1 LTLEPL
7 EDRRL
12 PAVTIWTGANTLQDD
27 NWSDPAN
34 WSNGV
39 PGPADTAEFNSDSAY
54 TGFST
59 VDKPF
64 TIGGLRMKPITPD
77 GYVGTIRVNAPLVL
91 TGSSEWDKGGIDLG
105 LNGGSV
111 TNNGTMTVNYDDSLG
126 GGLALGGAGTFTNNG
141 TILQVRDSL
150 SVGGYSNN
158 PKDPQATLNNAPT
171 GVIDLQ
177 SDGGILQSGFGYP
190 VFTNEGTIEKTGG
203 TGTSTVN
210 MPLTNTGVIDA
221 ESGTISLASAGTVDT
236 NGTFKTGA
244 GASIELAHES
254 AFTENGTFTAAGSG
268 TLALPQFATLNS
280 GPAGATFKVPGT
292 VTFSL
297 NGGTVKVPALT
308 TLTYDGPLS
317 IDGSGFASLTGGG
330 TFLENGTITVSA
342 TGSPGGLAINDGGST
357 NTTLDIASGSTLDFQ
372 SDAGIFFN
380 CCGEYQELLVNAGT
394 IEKTG
399 GTGTSSLSVP
409 ISNTGTI
416 GVYTGTLAV
425 NDQANSTFTNSGSL
439 VIAAGS
445 VVQVSNNYRQPATG
459 SLQPI
464 LAGATSFGQLQVSGQ
479 ATLDGA
485 LKVST
490 GNNFSPTAGQ
500 SFPVLTAGSVSG
512 TFAALSGMSFANG
525 VSLNPVYSSSGVVLQ
540 GSVTPSVLTA
550 AGQDVSA
557 TAGQPFSGVVATI
570 TDTFPNVH
578 AGDLRATI
586 DWGDGQTSSGT
597 LLIGLSGGTFAVSGS
612 HTYTQGGAY
621 AVSVTVLDTASSQS
635 ATAHGTATVLGSQ
648 LPPHT
653 PRGITA
659 RLVPVRVRKKKW
671 RLMVDV
677 FFADTGAKKSE
688 FPSPFQK
695 PGFQNIQVGVRDG
708 TGGGVPDQVVVT
720 ARKGKRTVTAVFPG

>member
-12 PAVTIWTGANTLQDD
+12 PAVTLWTGANTLQDT

-39 PGPADTAEFNSDSAY
+39 PGAGDTAEFNSDSAY
-54 TGFST
+54 TQFST

-64 TIGGLRMKPITPD
+64 TIQGLLITSNAGGIMF
-77 GYVGTIRVNAPLVL
+77 VNAPLVL
-91 TGSSEWDKGGIDLG
+91 TGTSEWDAITIQLSSASGG
-105 LNGGSV
+105 NV
-111 TNNGTMTVNYDDSLG
+111 TNNGTISSTNGVGMAGN
-126 GGLALGGAGTFTNNG
+126 GTFTNNG
-141 TILQVRDSL
+141 TLIRQGTTGDLG
-150 SVGGYSNN
+150 VGGYDNGQGLSVKLDN
-158 PKDPQATLNNAPT
+158 TST

-177 SDGGILQSGFGYP
+177 SDSGFTSGNGY
-190 VFTNEGTIEKTGG
+190 VANAGTIKKTGG
-203 TGTSTVN
+203 TGTSTVFVSMKN
-210 MPLTNTGVIDA
+210 SGTIDA
-221 ESGTISLASAGTVDT
+221 ESGMIRFIGVDSSDTGTSFAQVDT
-236 NGTFKTGA
+236 NGMFKTAKGA
-244 GASIELAHES
+244 AIELADNGYGP
-254 AFTENGTFTAAGSG
+254 FVENGTFNATGSG
-268 TLALPQFATLNS
+268 TILLDSGTLDA
-280 GPAGATFKVPGT
+280 GPAGATFNVAGT
-292 VTFSL
+292 VTFSW
-297 NGGTVKVPALT
+297 NNSSIDVPTGA
-308 TLTYDGPLS
+308 TLTYNGPLS
-317 IDGSGFASLTGGG
+317 INGSGFASLGGGG

-342 TGSPGGLAINDGGST
+342 TDGLALNDGGPT

-372 SDAGIFFN
+372 SDAGIFIN
-380 CCGEYQELLVNAGT
+380 CCGERQESFVNAGT

-409 ISNTGTI
+409 LSNTGTI

-425 NDQANSTFTNSGSL
+425 NNQANSTFTNSGSL

-445 VVQVSNNYRQPATG
+445 VLQVSNNYTQTATG

-490 GNNFSPTAGQ
+490 ANNFSPTAGQ
-500 SFPVLTAGSVSG
+500 SFPVLTAGSAGG
-512 TFAALSGMSFANG
+512 TFAALSGLSFANG

-540 GSVTPSVLTA
+540 ASVTPSLLTA

-557 TAGQPFSGVVATI
+557 TAGQPFRGVVAVV

-586 DWGDGQTSSGT
+586 DWGDRQTSSGT
-597 LLIGLSGGTFAVSGS
+597 FLIGFSAGTFAVTGS
-612 HTYTQGGAY
+612 HTYSQGGSY

-635 ATAHGTATVLGSQ
+635 ATAHGTATVPGSQ
-648 LPPHT
+648 LPPQT

-659 RLVPVRVRKKKW
+659 QLVPVKVRRKKW

-677 FFADTGAKKSE
+677 FFADTGAKKRE

-695 PGFQNIQVGVRDG
+695 PGFQNIRVGVRAG